1 MKSHSI
7 GGPPRPAYISLSI
20 SGMWSLVMC
29 TYTVKTKL
37 CISNFDMF
45 VKVVKD
51 LTHALI
57 WYAVAMLL
65 LFVQGEY
72 TVLPLLYLLC
82 IWWNKAVEKKLNVAK
97 VNFWQLHDNF
107 YCTTKCQ
114 CVLQSLVPWT
124 IGLTVCC
131 EYRIWN
137 FSFQSIVQSIT
148 KYNHNIMSIH
158 LFIGAEIIYFSWYI
172 TW

>member
-1 MKSHSI
+1 
-7 GGPPRPAYISLSI
+7 
-20 SGMWSLVMC
+20 MC

-72 TVLPLLYLLC
+72 IVLPLLYLLC
-82 IWWNKAVEKKLNVAK
+82 IWWNKAVKKKNLLAAIC
-97 VNFWQLHDNF
+97 
-107 YCTTKCQ
+107 YITK
-114 CVLQSLVPWT
+114 
-124 IGLTVCC
+124 
-131 EYRIWN
+131 N
-137 FSFQSIVQSIT
+137 FSF
-148 KYNHNIMSIH
+148 
-158 LFIGAEIIYFSWYI
+158 WYI
-172 TW
+172 KISGHPSGLHKILLCFALLWL

>member
-1 MKSHSI
+1 
-7 GGPPRPAYISLSI
+7 
-20 SGMWSLVMC
+20 MWSLVMC

-82 IWWNKAVEKKLNVAK
+82 IWWNKAVEKREKSQAVGILSKYQKTVFSKCRWHFFKLSKIHKWMKLGEIMYNVFYSKGKTAK
-97 VNFWQLHDNF
+97 GRALRTDLHTD
-107 YCTTKCQ
+107 
-114 CVLQSLVPWT
+114 
-124 IGLTVCC
+124 GLL
-131 EYRIWN
+131 YRYNWYHA
-137 FSFQSIVQSIT
+137 SF
-148 KYNHNIMSIH
+148 N
-158 LFIGAEIIYFSWYI
+158 YI
-172 TW
+172 CLR